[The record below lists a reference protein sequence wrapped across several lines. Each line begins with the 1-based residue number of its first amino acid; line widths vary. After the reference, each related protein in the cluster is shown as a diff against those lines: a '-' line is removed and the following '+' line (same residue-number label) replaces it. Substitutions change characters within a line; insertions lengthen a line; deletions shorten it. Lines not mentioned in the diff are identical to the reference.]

1 MVHRR
6 QIETSVHGE
15 DVLRLS
21 ASVLTI
27 GSFDGVHRGHQELIG
42 TAVVTA
48 RKLGVASVVYTFDPP
63 PKALLCGVRP
73 LTSIEDKVARISLLG
88 PDHIIV
94 ARFDAAYRARTAGDF
109 VGEIGALTPRVIW
122 VGADF
127 RFGSCKSG
135 DPLLLARYFDTR
147 ILPAVRCEA
156 GEIVSSSRI
165 RALRAAGRSIEAEIL
180 EGWSGGS
187 YARAVHASGG
197 SHVTA

>member
-6 QIETSVHGE
+6 QIETSVHRE
-15 DVLRLS
+15 DELRLS

-27 GSFDGVHRGHQELIG
+27 GSFDGVHRGHQELIR

-94 ARFDAAYRARTAGDF
+94 ARFDAAYQARTAGDF
-109 VGEIGALTPRVIW
+109 VGEIGVLTPRVIW
-122 VGADF
+122 IGADF

-135 DPLLLARYFDTR
+135 DPLLLARHFDTR
-147 ILPAVRCEA
+147 ILPALRCEA

-180 EGWSGGS
+180 EGWSGRS
-187 YARAVHASGG
+187 YARGVHASGG
-197 SHVTA
+197 SYVTA